1 LTLSCSAPE
10 PELPEPEEL
19 LDSHDSSS
27 SSTTRPV
34 PDVHIS
40 PPTPAMTSFPSDT
53 PWRTGSSRGSYRDNI
68 DDYEAEED
76 EDLVVHSSGTVPA
89 ERDPLFNPERSGR
102 RESYDPEEAEMEGRP
117 MLNDQ
122 QILENQRGVMEGE

>member
-1 LTLSCSAPE
+1 
-10 PELPEPEEL
+10 
-19 LDSHDSSS
+19 
-27 SSTTRPV
+27 
-34 PDVHIS
+34 
-40 PPTPAMTSFPSDT
+40 MTSFPSDT